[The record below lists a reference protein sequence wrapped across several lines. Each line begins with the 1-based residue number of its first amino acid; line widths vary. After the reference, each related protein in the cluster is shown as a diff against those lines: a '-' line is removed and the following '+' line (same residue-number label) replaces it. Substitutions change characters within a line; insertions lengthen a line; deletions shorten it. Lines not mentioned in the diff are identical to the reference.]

1 MTDTDITTKREHDAH
16 GGGHDH
22 KKLHVAVLAP
32 RSPKPKKFT
41 WDQHLLVRDAA
52 ADAAQAFGYTGGT
65 PALSKDDKVLDG
77 DQELAQ
83 AGVRDGDTLELLD
96 KGGGV

>member
-1 MTDTDITTKREHDAH
+1 MTNTDITEKPEHDDD
-16 GGGHDH
+16 GRGHAGR
-22 KKLHVAVLAP
+22 KLHVKVVAP

-41 WDQHLLVRDAA
+41 WEQHLLVRDAA
-52 ADAAQAFGYTGGT
+52 ADAAQAFSYTGGT

-77 DQELAQ
+77 DQELVQ